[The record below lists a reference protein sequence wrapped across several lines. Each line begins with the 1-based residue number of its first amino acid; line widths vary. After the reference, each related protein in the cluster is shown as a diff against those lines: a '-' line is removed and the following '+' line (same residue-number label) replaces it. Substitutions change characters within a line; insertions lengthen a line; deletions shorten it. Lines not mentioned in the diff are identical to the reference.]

1 MGQIV
6 RNPNTGQTFELVAN
20 QWQDIT
26 PTNAELAAEG
36 SSPLEAFGVGT
47 AITARQAAFSVAEF
61 AAKIPF
67 REEVISTE
75 RRQAFQAEMQV
86 LSRDDDARLA
96 AISERFPVST
106 FAGQAAAFAPGAA
119 LGAPAGASLRTIAA
133 LEGAIGATEGFF
145 SRPGTIGERV
155 QNAAIGGVAGAA
167 GAGLIGG
174 GATAI
179 RNMFGRGR
187 VTDNFGGQVDIE
199 LGRSPVDLQAETS
212 VPRLGEAAQRQYDRL
227 ASTADYSSNPSA
239 FKRELIARA
248 DEIGIAITAG
258 GRTGDDNL
266 RRLEATL
273 GSTPGLSEPFDQLRR
288 LNATGL
294 NRQTQASVGIPEEL
308 ITDDF
313 GGAQLGIAND
323 RLAEGFTQV
332 GKDLGR
338 IDFDQEI
345 IDNLAAIDRRY
356 KLGVG
361 KTKPVRKFTKQL
373 RRFAETEVDEAGEVT
388 SLGGLDGAELMDA
401 RSALVAEVQRLATGR
416 QGNAMKGTYEIIDQI
431 DQLTRRSLEGREMPE
446 IFNRYTDFRDE
457 WRLLDAMESPN
468 VINAEGDVSH
478 FNLNRLLRRRYPVE
492 YRRAGLSAKESGGRQ
507 DPAFDMVKILSA
519 FPDIVGDS
527 GTATRSFGQRL
538 FDQPVK
544 TLIQGTVGPTL
555 GRATFA
561 GTQSRTGSRL
571 FTGGTEGLL
580 QDPSRS
586 AARLGTVAGVAAAAN
601 ADR

>member
-313 GGAQLGIAND
+313 GGIYAS
-323 RLAEGFTQV
+323 
-332 GKDLGR
+332 
-338 IDFDQEI
+338 
-345 IDNLAAIDRRY
+345 
-356 KLGVG
+356 
-361 KTKPVRKFTKQL
+361 RK
-373 RRFAETEVDEAGEVT
+373 G
-388 SLGGLDGAELMDA
+388 
-401 RSALVAEVQRLATGR
+401 
-416 QGNAMKGTYEIIDQI
+416 
-431 DQLTRRSLEGREMPE
+431 
-446 IFNRYTDFRDE
+446 
-457 WRLLDAMESPN
+457 
-468 VINAEGDVSH
+468 
-478 FNLNRLLRRRYPVE
+478 
-492 YRRAGLSAKESGGRQ
+492 
-507 DPAFDMVKILSA
+507 
-519 FPDIVGDS
+519 
-527 GTATRSFGQRL
+527 
-538 FDQPVK
+538 
-544 TLIQGTVGPTL
+544 
-555 GRATFA
+555 
-561 GTQSRTGSRL
+561 SRTDR
-571 FTGGTEGLL
+571 F
-580 QDPSRS
+580 RS
-586 AARLGTVAGVAAAAN
+586 GDNR
-601 ADR
+601 